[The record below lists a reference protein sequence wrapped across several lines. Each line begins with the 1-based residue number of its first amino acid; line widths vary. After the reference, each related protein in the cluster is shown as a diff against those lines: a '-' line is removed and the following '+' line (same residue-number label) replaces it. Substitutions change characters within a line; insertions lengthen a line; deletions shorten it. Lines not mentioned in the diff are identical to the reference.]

1 MKGLG
6 RAALADDASHA
17 PLLLLRLLFAG
28 EQRHYRE
35 SPPPLL
41 HPSLLRQRIPRDAT
55 STCPSTESRSN
66 VSSRS
71 PPPRCHVAP
80 LASFHAVTF
89 FTILLAQQ
97 MLATFQHSISVV
109 PLWTLV
115 KLIFIWL
122 GLSLPLV
129 VFGSYRALARPLF
142 EPPVTTSAIPR
153 EIPPQPWYL
162 RTLPMVLVGGIV
174 PFGVMFIEF
183 FFFLSSLWMG
193 KGYYLFGFLSIVFL
207 IVVIATAEIAIVIVY
222 SILCSENYHWW
233 WISFAAPASTGVYA
247 FLFSLYYLRNVI
259 QLDSLVMMTELAGYL
274 LIFCVA
280 LSVLLGSVGFI
291 TSFVFVTKMFGGVK
305 VA

>member
-1 MKGLG
+1 
-6 RAALADDASHA
+6 
-17 PLLLLRLLFAG
+17 
-28 EQRHYRE
+28 
-35 SPPPLL
+35 
-41 HPSLLRQRIPRDAT
+41 
-55 STCPSTESRSN
+55 
-66 VSSRS
+66 
-71 PPPRCHVAP
+71 
-80 LASFHAVTF
+80 
-89 FTILLAQQ
+89 
-97 MLATFQHSISVV
+97 
-109 PLWTLV
+109 
-115 KLIFIWL
+115 
-122 GLSLPLV
+122 
-129 VFGSYRALARPLF
+129 
-142 EPPVTTSAIPR
+142 
-153 EIPPQPWYL
+153 
-162 RTLPMVLVGGIV
+162 MVLVGGIV

>member
-1 MKGLG
+1 
-6 RAALADDASHA
+6 
-17 PLLLLRLLFAG
+17 
-28 EQRHYRE
+28 
-35 SPPPLL
+35 
-41 HPSLLRQRIPRDAT
+41 
-55 STCPSTESRSN
+55 
-66 VSSRS
+66 
-71 PPPRCHVAP
+71 
-80 LASFHAVTF
+80 
-89 FTILLAQQ
+89 

-259 QLDSLVMMTELAGYL
+259 QLDSLVMMTVLAGYL